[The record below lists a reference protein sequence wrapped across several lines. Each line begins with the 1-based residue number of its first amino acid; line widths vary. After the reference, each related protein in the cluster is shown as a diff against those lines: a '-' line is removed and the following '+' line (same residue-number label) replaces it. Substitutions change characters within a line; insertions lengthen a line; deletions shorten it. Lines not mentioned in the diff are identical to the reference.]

1 MDALSRAVLE
11 SLGQGVAVFDPDGRL
26 VYANPPARRVLAESN
41 GNGPDV
47 RRALLNKQG
56 HAVALRDGPTPI
68 GEAVFITDNGITDN
82 GLVGTLAEQEREA
95 ILEALSVTGGR
106 LAEAARKLGISRT
119 TLWRRLR
126 TYGEAGRPSAV
137 S

>member
-1 MDALSRAVLE
+1 MDALGRAVLE
-11 SLGQGVAVFDPDGRL
+11 SLGQGVAVFDADGRL
-26 VYANPPARRVLAESN
+26 VYANPPARRVLTESN
-41 GNGPDV
+41 GNGADA
-47 RRALLNKQG
+47 RKALLNRQG
-56 HAVALRDGPTPI
+56 RAVPLRDGPTPI
-68 GEAVFITDNGITDN
+68 GEVVFVTDN

-95 ILEALSVTGGR
+95 ILEALSMTGGR

-126 TYGEAGRPSAV
+126 TYGETGRPSAA

>member
-1 MDALSRAVLE
+1 MDALIRAVLE
-11 SLGQGVAVFDPDGRL
+11 SLGQGVAVFDADGRL

-68 GEAVFITDNGITDN
+68 GEAVFIADN

-126 TYGEAGRPSAV
+126 TYGEPGRPSAV

>member
-1 MDALSRAVLE
+1 MDALMRAVLE
-11 SLGQGVAVFDPDGRL
+11 SLGQGVAVFDSDGRL

-47 RRALLNKQG
+47 RRALLNKLG

-68 GEAVFITDNGITDN
+68 GEAVFITDN

>member
-1 MDALSRAVLE
+1 MDALIRAVLE
-11 SLGQGVAVFDPDGRL
+11 SLGQGVAVFDADGRL
-26 VYANPPARRVLAESN
+26 VYANPPARRVLTESN

-47 RRALLNKQG
+47 RRALLNRQG
-56 HAVALRDGPTPI
+56 RAVPLRDGSTPI
-68 GEAVFITDNGITDN
+68 GEVVFITDNG
-82 GLVGTLAEQEREA
+82 LAGTLAEQEREA

>member
-1 MDALSRAVLE
+1 MDALGRAVLE
-11 SLGQGVAVFDPDGRL
+11 SLDQGIAVFDAGGRL
-26 VYANPPARRVLAESN
+26 VYANPAARRVLADSN

-47 RRALLNKQG
+47 RRALLSSQG

-68 GEAVFITDNGITDN
+68 GEAVFVTGNGQA
-82 GLVGTLAEQEREA
+82 GTLAEREREA
-95 ILEALSVTGGR
+95 IREALAATGGR

-126 TYGEAGRPSAV
+126 AYGDTERPSAV

>member
-1 MDALSRAVLE
+1 MDALGRAVLE
-11 SLGQGVAVFDPDGRL
+11 SLGQGVAVFDADGRL
-26 VYANPPARRVLAESN
+26 VYANPTARRVLAETN
-41 GNGPDV
+41 GNGSDA
-47 RRALLNKQG
+47 RRALLDKQG
-56 HAVALRDGPTPI
+56 HAVALRDGTTPI
-68 GEAVFITDNGITDN
+68 GEAVFVFDNGV
-82 GLVGTLAEQEREA
+82 VGTLAEQEREA

-126 TYGEAGRPSAV
+126 TYGESGRPSAV

>member
-1 MDALSRAVLE
+1 MDALIRAVLE
-11 SLGQGVAVFDPDGRL
+11 SLGQGVAVFDADGRL
-26 VYANPPARRVLAESN
+26 VYANPPARRVLADSN

-68 GEAVFITDNGITDN
+68 GEAVFITDN

>member
-1 MDALSRAVLE
+1 MDALIRAALE
-11 SLGQGVAVFDPDGRL
+11 SLGQGVAVFDADGRL

-56 HAVALRDGPTPI
+56 HAVALRDGPTSI
-68 GEAVFITDNGITDN
+68 GEAVFIADN

-126 TYGEAGRPSAV
+126 TYGDAGRPSAV

>member
-1 MDALSRAVLE
+1 MDALIRAVLE
-11 SLGQGVAVFDPDGRL
+11 SLGQGVAVFDADGRL

-68 GEAVFITDNGITDN
+68 GEAVFITDNG
-82 GLVGTLAEQEREA
+82 LVGTLAEQEREA

-126 TYGEAGRPSAV
+126 TYGDAGRPSAV

>member
-1 MDALSRAVLE
+1 MDALGRAVLE
-11 SLGQGVAVFDPDGRL
+11 SLGQGVAVFDADGRL
-26 VYANPPARRVLAESN
+26 VYANPTARRVLSQTN
-41 GNGPDV
+41 GTGPDA
-47 RRALLNKQG
+47 RRALLDKQG

-68 GEAVFITDNGITDN
+68 GEAVFVADNGV
-82 GLVGTLAEQEREA
+82 VGTLAEQEREA
-95 ILEALSVTGGR
+95 ILEALSLTGGR

-126 TYGEAGRPSAV
+126 TYGESGRPSAV

>member
-1 MDALSRAVLE
+1 MDALGRAVLE
-11 SLGQGVAVFDPDGRL
+11 SLGQGVAVFDADGRL
-26 VYANPPARRVLAESN
+26 VYANPTARRVLAQTN
-41 GNGPDV
+41 GNGPDA
-47 RRALLNKQG
+47 RRALLDKHG

-68 GEAVFITDNGITDN
+68 GEAVFVADNGI
-82 GLVGTLAEQEREA
+82 VGTLAEQEREA
-95 ILEALSVTGGR
+95 ILEALSLTGGR

-126 TYGEAGRPSAV
+126 TYGESAHPSAV

>member
-1 MDALSRAVLE
+1 MDALIRAVLE
-11 SLGQGVAVFDPDGRL
+11 SLGQGVAVFDADGRL
-26 VYANPPARRVLAESN
+26 VYANPPARRVVAESN

-68 GEAVFITDNGITDN
+68 GEAVFITDN

>member
-1 MDALSRAVLE
+1 MDALIRAVLE
-11 SLGQGVAVFDPDGRL
+11 SLGQGVAVFDADGRL

-68 GEAVFITDNGITDN
+68 GEAVFITDNG
-82 GLVGTLAEQEREA
+82 LVGTLAEQEREA

-126 TYGEAGRPSAV
+126 TYGETGRPSAV

>member
-1 MDALSRAVLE
+1 MDALIRAVLE

-68 GEAVFITDNGITDN
+68 GEAVFITDNG
-82 GLVGTLAEQEREA
+82 LVGTLAEQEREA

-126 TYGEAGRPSAV
+126 TYGDAGRPSAV

>member
-11 SLGQGVAVFDPDGRL
+11 SLGQGVAVFDADGRL
-26 VYANPPARRVLAESN
+26 VYANPAARRVLAESN
-41 GNGPDV
+41 GNGPDA
-47 RRALLNKQG
+47 RRALLNQQG
-56 HAVALRDGPTPI
+56 HVVALRDGPTPI
-68 GEAVFITDNGITDN
+68 GEAVFVADNGFA
-82 GLVGTLAEQEREA
+82 GTLADQEREA

-126 TYGEAGRPSAV
+126 AYGESARPGAAS
-137 S
+137 

>member
-1 MDALSRAVLE
+1 MDALIRAVLE
-11 SLGQGVAVFDPDGRL
+11 SLGQGVAVFDADGRL

-68 GEAVFITDNGITDN
+68 GEAVFITDN

>member
-1 MDALSRAVLE
+1 MDALGRAVLE
-11 SLGQGVAVFDPDGRL
+11 SLDQGIAVFDAGGRL
-26 VYANPPARRVLAESN
+26 VYANPAARRVLYSN
-41 GNGPDV
+41 GNGPDA
-47 RRALLNKQG
+47 RRALLNSQG

-68 GEAVFITDNGITDN
+68 GEAVFVTGNGQA
-82 GLVGTLAEQEREA
+82 GTLAEREREA
-95 ILEALSVTGGR
+95 ILEALAATGGK

-126 TYGEAGRPSAV
+126 AYGDTERPGAV